1 MDCRQLLADR
11 VADWLADSPANGVS
25 HMARKRIVSNLHQ
38 LTVREVL
45 AAPEGDLSDGG
56 GLILRVR
63 GQSASWVF
71 RFTATTGRRRE
82 MGLGVARLGSNAQA
96 GDSLT
101 TARDLARDARD
112 LLQRNV
118 DPIDEREGRRIAAL
132 AIEEQKK
139 AEAKRERTTLARAAR
154 DYHERVIEPS
164 RTVKHAAQWIASLE
178 HHVPTEIWHA
188 PIDSVTPPA
197 LLTAL
202 SGVRAL
208 ADAAVRVPETLQRV
222 RQRLDAVYED
232 AIFHGLCATNPA
244 AAIKRKMTESQG
256 KRERGQFAAL
266 PYREAPGFMAQLRD
280 QQGIGARCL
289 EFAML
294 TTARTGEVLGATWSE
309 FDLDAAI
316 WLVPGE
322 RMKGGEDHTVHLVPR
337 ALEILESQKKLGM
350 THVFPSP
357 VLDDSPLSNMGMLT
371 VLKRMKMQDA
381 TTVHG
386 LCRATFSTWANE
398 TGAARADVI
407 EACLAHKE
415 ADKIRAAYNRA
426 QFMQERRALLEAWAE
441 YLSKPM
447 ASNVVPFERAA

>member
-1 MDCRQLLADR
+1 
-11 VADWLADSPANGVS
+11 
-25 HMARKRIVSNLHQ
+25 MARKRIVSNLHQ
-38 LTVREVL
+38 LTVREIL
-45 AAPEGDLSDGG
+45 SAPEGDLSDGG

-71 RFTATTGRRRE
+71 RYTAATGKRRE
-82 MGLGVARLGSNAQA
+82 MGLGIARLGSHAQA

-112 LLQRNV
+112 LLQRHV
-118 DPIDEREGRRIAAL
+118 DPIDARDAQRAEAQAK
-132 AIEEQKK
+132 EQAKK
-139 AEAKRERTTLARAAR
+139 AEKKREQTTLARAAR

-164 RTVKHAAQWIASLE
+164 RTDKHAAQWIASLE
-178 HHVPTEIWHA
+178 HHVPEEIWHA

-197 LLTAL
+197 LLAGL

-208 ADAAVRVPETLQRV
+208 ADADVRVPETLQRV
-222 RQRLDAVYED
+222 RQRLDAVFED

-244 AAIKRKMTESQG
+244 AAIKRKMTEAQG
-256 KRERGQFAAL
+256 KRERGEFAAL
-266 PYREAPGFMAQLRD
+266 AYREAPAFMARLRE
-280 QQGIGARCL
+280 QEGIGARCL
-289 EFAML
+289 EFSML
-294 TTARTGEVLGATWSE
+294 TTARTGESIALQWSE
-309 FDLDAAI
+309 LDTDAAL
-316 WLVPGE
+316 WTVPGE
-322 RMKGGEDHTVHLVPR
+322 RMKGGETHTVHLVPR
-337 ALEILESQKKLGM
+337 ALEILEGQKRLGS
-350 THVFPSP
+350 TYVFPSP

-371 VLKRMKMQDA
+371 VLKRMGVQDQ

-426 QFMQERRALLEAWAE
+426 AFAEERRALLEAWAAF
-441 YLSKPM
+441 LSKP
-447 ASNVVPFERAA
+447 AVSNVVPIARAA